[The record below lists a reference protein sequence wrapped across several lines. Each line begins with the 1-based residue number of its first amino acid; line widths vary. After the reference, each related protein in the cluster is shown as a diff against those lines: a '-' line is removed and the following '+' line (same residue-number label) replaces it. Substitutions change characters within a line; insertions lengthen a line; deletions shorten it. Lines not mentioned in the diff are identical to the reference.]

1 MSAGRPALGAEGPAR
16 FTLDTNVLI
25 YSVDATAG
33 LRHEVAREVVE
44 LAAGRDCWLTL
55 QAVSE
60 FYAAATRKGRMP
72 AADAAAQ
79 GGDWLD
85 LFPTLPASASAVRAA
100 LAMAASGRLSYW
112 DALLLATAAEGGCAA
127 VLTED
132 MADGAVL
139 EGVQVV
145 NPFGADGGLS
155 VVAARLLCPQDQA

>member
-1 MSAGRPALGAEGPAR
+1 MSGGRLAAGIPGATR

-25 YSVDATAG
+25 YSVDAAAG
-33 LRHEVAREVVE
+33 PRHEVAREVVE
-44 LAAGRDCWLTL
+44 LAVGRDCWLTL

-72 AADAAAQ
+72 AGDAAAQ
-79 GGDWLD
+79 GSDWLD
-85 LFPTLPASASAVRAA
+85 LFPTLSASAATVRTA
-100 LAMAASGRLSYW
+100 LAVAVSGRLSYW
-112 DALLLATAAEGGCAA
+112 DALLLATAAEGGCTA

-145 NPFGADGGLS
+145 NPFGADGRLS
-155 VVAARLLCPQDQA
+155 AGAVRLLCVQGQA